1 MDCTKNTLLA
11 LIPLVPS
18 MVALLNINN
27 SDSQRILAQSLLIAL
42 AGFVLTNSL
51 IPTVASYT
59 KKAGLFGKD
68 LGKKGS
74 PDEDKEV

>member
-1 MDCTKNTLLA
+1 MDFNKNFLLA
-11 LIPLVPS
+11 LVPLAPS
-18 MVALLNINN
+18 LLALFNIGN
-27 SDSQRILAQSLLIAL
+27 SDSLRILVQSLAIAV
-42 AGFVLTNSL
+42 AGFLLTNSL

-59 KKAGLFGKD
+59 QKAGLSGKD